1 MVHSAW
7 EEKGGLARELMGPE
21 KVIRLGRKAGEVVWK
36 GMIGGKE
43 GLKMMHVCQSVDAK
57 AFSVLW
63 RRGTLRPPVA
73 FPMSRFFNCPKSW
86 FSQSGFSRLT

>member
-1 MVHSAW
+1 MERYDWW
-7 EEKGGLARELMGPE
+7 EGG
-21 KVIRLGRKAGEVVWK
+21 V
-36 GMIGGKE
+36 
-43 GLKMMHVCQSVDAK
+43 KMMHVCQSVDAK

-73 FPMSRFFNCPKSW
+73 FPMSRFSDCPKTKSW

>member
-7 EEKGGLARELMGPE
+7 EEKGGLARKLMGPE

-43 GLKMMHVCQSVDAK
+43 GL
-57 AFSVLW
+57 
-63 RRGTLRPPVA
+63 R
-73 FPMSRFFNCPKSW
+73 
-86 FSQSGFSRLT
+86 